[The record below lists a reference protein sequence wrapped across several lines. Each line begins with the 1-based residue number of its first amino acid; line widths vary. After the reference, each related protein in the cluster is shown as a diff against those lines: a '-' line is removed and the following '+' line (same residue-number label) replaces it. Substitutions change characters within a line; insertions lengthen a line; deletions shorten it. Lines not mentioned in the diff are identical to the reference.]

1 MNFAIVLLVV
11 VASASALNIKDSLN
25 EEAKSL
31 IAEGV
36 ADALMKHV
44 STIEEDD
51 VSHYVEEPEIPSWLE
66 KQVKDHVQDFLATLD
81 PTFAND
87 AELQDM
93 VLAQIED
100 FLSKKPSPVEEA
112 DEPTARKYCA
122 PRKAVCNTPADCCDK
137 SSRCAYP
144 NYGLGYY
151 LDSEFFGKE
160 KDLLL
165 EAFKNKSAVYSP
177 K

>member
-66 KQVKDHVQDFLATLD
+66 KQVKGTTCKDFLATLD
-81 PTFAND
+81 PTFA
-87 AELQDM
+87 
-93 VLAQIED
+93 
-100 FLSKKPSPVEEA
+100 K
-112 DEPTARKYCA
+112 RCRA
-122 PRKAVCNTPADCCDK
+122 PR
-137 SSRCAYP
+137 
-144 NYGLGYY
+144 YGPST
-151 LDSEFFGKE
+151 D
-160 KDLLL
+160 
-165 EAFKNKSAVYSP
+165 
-177 K
+177 

>member
-81 PTFAND
+81 PTFA
-87 AELQDM
+87 
-93 VLAQIED
+93 
-100 FLSKKPSPVEEA
+100 K
-112 DEPTARKYCA
+112 RCRA
-122 PRKAVCNTPADCCDK
+122 PR
-137 SSRCAYP
+137 
-144 NYGLGYY
+144 YGPST
-151 LDSEFFGKE
+151 D
-160 KDLLL
+160 
-165 EAFKNKSAVYSP
+165 
-177 K
+177 

>member
-66 KQVKDHVQDFLATLD
+66 KQVKDHVQDFSSYTRSH
-81 PTFAND
+81 
-87 AELQDM
+87 
-93 VLAQIED
+93 V
-100 FLSKKPSPVEEA
+100 
-112 DEPTARKYCA
+112 RKRCRA
-122 PRKAVCNTPADCCDK
+122 PR
-137 SSRCAYP
+137 
-144 NYGLGYY
+144 YGPST
-151 LDSEFFGKE
+151 D
-160 KDLLL
+160 
-165 EAFKNKSAVYSP
+165 
-177 K
+177 